1 MCKGYRWLLS
11 LSLELGRYFETLGE
25 FETLAECRKAAR
37 SFLANAP
44 EGRSCEA
51 CTVFGVPQK
60 AIYPGTKTHVFERE
74 AGRVVEWSYDACAPW
89 Y

>member
-1 MCKGYRWLLS
+1 MCKGYRWSLS
-11 LSLELGRYFETLGE
+11 LSCELGRYFETLG
-25 FETLAECRKAAR
+25 ECRKAAR

-51 CTVFGVPQK
+51 YTVFGVPQK